1 MIPTESPRIRRFERA
16 RANAAGRGSRLAM
29 GRVHVRKSPIRA
41 SVGGPDVPLENR
53 VKESMMKRSS
63 RSLAR
68 GFTLVELMIVVVI
81 LGILAAVA
89 IPAFT
94 RYVKRSKTS
103 EATGNITKIYQGQ
116 LTYYQ
121 AALERGSASYINAA
135 AMPSAAPTSAKYT
148 ANVSQWS
155 ADANWTN
162 IGFSLDAAHYY
173 QYTSPGGASAFT
185 SRANGDLDGD
195 SILSTFERTG
205 TLTSG
210 ELQGSNLS
218 ITQELE

>member
-1 MIPTESPRIRRFERA
+1 MKPSLK
-16 RANAAGRGSRLAM
+16 RLA
-29 GRVHVRKSPIRA
+29 A
-41 SVGGPDVPLENR
+41 
-53 VKESMMKRSS
+53 
-63 RSLAR
+63 

-121 AALERGSASYINAA
+121 AALERGVSSYINAGSMPA
-135 AMPSAAPTSAKYT
+135 AAPSAAKYT

-155 ADANWTN
+155 ADANWTA

-173 QYTSPGGASAFT
+173 QYTSPGGATAFT
-185 SRANGDLDGD
+185 ARANGDLDGD
-195 SILSTFERTG
+195 AILATFQRTG
-205 TLTSG
+205 TITSG

-218 ITQELE
+218 VTQELD

>member
-1 MIPTESPRIRRFERA
+1 
-16 RANAAGRGSRLAM
+16 
-29 GRVHVRKSPIRA
+29 
-41 SVGGPDVPLENR
+41 
-53 VKESMMKRSS
+53 MKRSLK
-63 RSLAR
+63 RLAA

-94 RYVKRSKTS
+94 RYVKRSKTA

-121 AALERGSASYINAA
+121 AALERGVATYLNAT
-135 AMPSAAPTSAKYT
+135 AMPTTAPGAAKYT
-148 ANVSQWS
+148 ANVSQWA
-155 ADANWTN
+155 ADANWTA

-173 QYTSPGGASAFT
+173 QYLSPGGATSFSA
-185 SRANGDLDGD
+185 RAIGNLDGNATY
-195 SILSTFERTG
+195 STFERTG
-205 TLTSG
+205 AITSG
-210 ELQGSNLS
+210 ELQGSNLI

>member
-1 MIPTESPRIRRFERA
+1 
-16 RANAAGRGSRLAM
+16 
-29 GRVHVRKSPIRA
+29 
-41 SVGGPDVPLENR
+41 
-53 VKESMMKRSS
+53 MKRSLN
-63 RSLAR
+63 RLVA

-121 AALERGSASYINAA
+121 AALERGTATYINASSA
-135 AMPSAAPTSAKYT
+135 LPTASPSAAKYA
-148 ANVSQWS
+148 ANVSIWA
-155 ADANWTN
+155 ADANWTA

-173 QYTSPGGASAFT
+173 QYISPGGTSDFT
-185 SRANGDLDGD
+185 SHAVGNLDGD
-195 SILSTFERTG
+195 GTYSSFSRTG
-205 TLTSG
+205 AITSG
-210 ELQGSNLS
+210 ELQGSNLI
-218 ITQELE
+218 ITNELD